1 MIPSLAD
8 PKIGPSDHGSLGA
21 DEPAMTAG
29 VGGVLN
35 RHPAVG
41 LALGVI
47 RNGRLEFFYGHGLAD
62 IASNTPIT
70 QDTVFRIASITKT
83 FTAIAVMQLW
93 EQGLVDL
100 DAPAND
106 YLRAYRL
113 IPAKAGFRPA
123 TVRHLLTHTAG
134 IAEVVHPWDALRSD
148 FGESVNVGQPLPS
161 LAQYYRGGL
170 RVGAEP
176 GTMFRYGNH
185 GFATLG
191 QLVEDVSGKPLN
203 RYFRDHIFEPLGMA
217 DTDLV
222 RSETVRSRLATG
234 YSLRS
239 GGARAV
245 SGREMVTA
253 GAASIYSSP
262 RDMARY
268 VTALLGGGTNEHGS
282 VLEPATVASMFEPH
296 HQPDPRI
303 PGIGLAFF
311 RVNFGGHAA
320 VEHQGILPG
329 FNSQIFLAPD
339 DGVGVMAFTN
349 GARRAMLW
357 LPDEVAGLLKQL
369 LGVPNEVIRTDVP
382 QHPEVWG
389 DICGWYQLPGPLTD
403 VRTRSML
410 GAGVEVFVRSGQL
423 MLRGLS
429 PIPVL
434 YKGFPLHPDDDKD
447 PFVFRIDLA
456 EFGLGSLRVVFGRD
470 PGGATTRVH
479 LDLMPLTLQKQP
491 ATLNPR
497 WWATGALV
505 VAATALVIR
514 RGRGRPLAAR
524 PRDRG
529 PTDVG
534 RPISIGPS

>member
-1 MIPSLAD
+1 
-8 PKIGPSDHGSLGA
+8 
-21 DEPAMTAG
+21 
-29 VGGVLN
+29 
-35 RHPAVG
+35 
-41 LALGVI
+41 
-47 RNGRLEFFYGHGLAD
+47 
-62 IASNTPIT
+62 
-70 QDTVFRIASITKT
+70 
-83 FTAIAVMQLW
+83 
-93 EQGLVDL
+93 
-100 DAPAND
+100 
-106 YLRAYRL
+106 
-113 IPAKAGFRPA
+113 
-123 TVRHLLTHTAG
+123 
-134 IAEVVHPWDALRSD
+134 
-148 FGESVNVGQPLPS
+148 
-161 LAQYYRGGL
+161 
-170 RVGAEP
+170 
-176 GTMFRYGNH
+176 
-185 GFATLG
+185 
-191 QLVEDVSGKPLN
+191 
-203 RYFRDHIFEPLGMA
+203 
-217 DTDLV
+217 
-222 RSETVRSRLATG
+222 
-234 YSLRS
+234 
-239 GGARAV
+239 
-245 SGREMVTA
+245 
-253 GAASIYSSP
+253 
-262 RDMARY
+262 MARY
-268 VTALLGGGTNEHGS
+268 VAALLGGGTNEHGS

-296 HQPDPRI
+296 YQPDPRI

-311 RVNFGGHAA
+311 RVNVGGHAA

-429 PIPVL
+429 PIPAL

-447 PFVFRIDLA
+447 PYVFRIDLA